1 MRKPRIY
8 TPQDL
13 AIGCQMTLETQAS
26 HHLATV
32 LRMRE
37 NSEILLFNGSDQTF
51 DAIIRNINKRKVEVD
66 IVGQTDQSLESPLSI
81 HLGIAISKG
90 DRMEMVI
97 QKATELGITS
107 ITPLL
112 SERTHVKLN
121 AERQEKKHQ
130 QWQQIAIGACEQCGR
145 NTIPFVRAVT
155 KLERWLVDCEAEE
168 KFVLHHRTDSQ
179 LSEIAKPNNI
189 ALLIGPEGG
198 LSQEEIDHAIING
211 FKALSL
217 GPRVLRTETAPLAAI
232 SILQHRWGDM

>member
-8 TPQDL
+8 TSQDL
-13 AIGCQMTLETQAS
+13 TIGCQVTLETQAS

-37 NSEILLFNGSDQTF
+37 KDTISLFNGSDQIF
-51 DAIIRNINKRKVEVD
+51 DAIIRNINKRRVEVG
-66 IVGQTDQSLESPLSI
+66 ITKQTHQSIESPLTI

-112 SERTHVKLN
+112 SERTNVKLN
-121 AERQEKKHQ
+121 TERQQKKQQ

-145 NTIPFVRAVT
+145 NKIPTVQVLT
-155 KLERWLVDCEAEE
+155 KFESWLAGCDAEE
-168 KFVLHHRTDSQ
+168 KFILHHRTDSQ
-179 LSEIAKPNNI
+179 LSEMVKPNSI

-198 LSQEEIDHAIING
+198 LSQEEIDHAITNG
-211 FKALSL
+211 FKALAL